1 MPVVIASSPDSQA
14 FMWSFLQSVLN
25 SSLPSS
31 KLIRILRM
39 SDPER
44 GQTTLPFR
52 PVTQEEEDD
61 QS

>member
-1 MPVVIASSPDSQA
+1 MEIWVIDFASS
-14 FMWSFLQSVLN
+14 

-61 QS
+61 QSWFVT

>member
-1 MPVVIASSPDSQA
+1 MDRPFWEIFIIDFASS
-14 FMWSFLQSVLN
+14 

-52 PVTQEEEDD
+52 PVTQEDD
-61 QS
+61 DDGN